1 MADQR
6 SRLSDAY
13 MRHPTDILREGCDI
27 LDPVLVPAGFHFEH
41 RDAGQSSSG
50 QFAWGEYLRRGRRL
64 ELHFRCSLGLVAYAA
79 GELRASHE
87 SLARALLGRSGG
99 NAFPGFS
106 DDPLDGFRHLR
117 QDLERFGA
125 IFLRGSDDELRILLT
140 RAADEEL
147 RRPKGLAALFDPEQP

>member
-1 MADQR
+1 
-6 SRLSDAY
+6 
-13 MRHPTDILREGCDI
+13 MRHPADILREGCDI
-27 LDPVLVPAGFHFEH
+27 LDAVLVPAGFHFEH
-41 RDAGQSSSG
+41 RDAGRSSGG
-50 QFAWGEYLRRGRRL
+50 QFAFGEYVRGERRL
-64 ELHFRCSLGLVAYAA
+64 ELHVRTSLGLVAYAA
-79 GELRASHE
+79 GDLRVPHE
-87 SLARALLGRSGG
+87 QLARAVLGRSGG